1 MRHDAYGRVLR
12 GSDRHMNNRRFLIV
26 ALSVA
31 GLAGIS
37 VGAHAVQMVPI
48 ATNGEIPAPP
58 ASQQVQPAVPPVTLP
73 SPPAPPLPRE
83 MPPPSYTPAPSA
95 PTRPLRPGEMLFN
108 FQNADIQAVIRTV
121 SEITGRNFLV
131 DPRVKG
137 KVTIISST
145 PVSKA
150 AAYQIFI
157 SALKAQGFTAV
168 NGPGG
173 IVKIIPEAEAKP
185 EAQVSFRSSAR
196 ESDQWTTHVVV
207 VQHASAPQLLPL
219 LRPLMSPTAMLSV
232 YAPAN
237 ALIITDT
244 AQSVRN
250 VLRVI
255 SRLDQPG
262 NTGVTVI
269 PLRHASVLDVAPV
282 ISRFIGGASVAGQP
296 GLPGVMPG
304 GVAGGNR
311 LVVVPDVRTNSLLV
325 RADNPGRLA
334 ELRSLIAKLDVPAQ
348 PGGRTHVIYL
358 RNADATKLAQILR
371 GLLSGE
377 AQSEASSS
385 SVSGATALKTPVGNK
400 EAAASR
406 IQADESSNALIIDA
420 PDSVYNSL
428 RSVIAKLDIR
438 RAQVFVEALI
448 AEVSSDRASQFGI
461 QWAGLTGAGA
471 GAIGGVTNFSSQGA
485 GIINAVAN
493 PITTL
498 GAADGL
504 SIGFVGPEIVLPD
517 GTVTRGLGA
526 LARALETD
534 DNANILS
541 SPDLLTL
548 DNAQAKIVVAQNVPF
563 LTGEYAQS
571 TTTSG
576 VVNPFQTIERK
587 DVGLTLKVK
596 PQITE
601 GDTVKLNI
609 QEEVSSVVPS
619 SNPLTESTNKRALDT
634 TVIVDDGNTV
644 VLGGLIQNSIN
655 TNDESVPVLGHL
667 PLLGWLFRYKDHE
680 KVKTNLMIFLRPVI
694 VRSMADARGFTADR
708 YSYIAGQQPLT
719 PAQRALMERFS
730 VSRNIP
736 PRSEPATNPAAPG
749 ELLGPPGMPPDTPID
764 QGSAPAPV
772 QKH

>member
-1 MRHDAYGRVLR
+1 MNTRLFLR
-12 GSDRHMNNRRFLIV
+12 IV
-26 ALSVA
+26 VRLLAA
-31 GLAGIS
+31 GLAG
-37 VGAHAVQMVPI
+37 VALPAQAVQMVPI
-48 ATNGEIPAPP
+48 APNGQVPVPVM
-58 ASQQVQPAVPPVTLP
+58 SQAAEPVGPQVSIP
-73 SPPAPPLPRE
+73 SPPAPPLPQ
-83 MPPPSYTPAPSA
+83 PTSYSGAPKVTP
-95 PTRPLRPGEMLFN
+95 RLRPGQMLFN
-108 FQNADIQAVIRTV
+108 FQNADIRAVIKTV
-121 SEITGRNFLV
+121 SELTGRNFLV

-145 PVSKA
+145 PVSKV

-185 EAQVSFRSSAR
+185 EARVRFGLTAR
-196 ESDQWTTHVVV
+196 KSDQWTTHVVV
-207 VQHASAPQLLPL
+207 VKNASAPQLVPL

-232 YAPAN
+232 YAPDN

-250 VLRVI
+250 VLEVI
-255 SRLDQPG
+255 NRLDQPG
-262 NTGVTVI
+262 STGVTVI
-269 PLRHASVLDVAPV
+269 HLHHASVLDVAPV
-282 ISRFIGGASVAGQP
+282 ISRFIAGANVAGQP
-296 GLPGVMPG
+296 GLPGAP
-304 GVAGGNR
+304 VANSNR

-334 ELRSLIAKLDVPAQ
+334 ELRSLVAKLDVPAQ

-377 AQSEASSS
+377 AQASVPS
-385 SVSGATALKTPVGNK
+385 SVTGATTIRAPTGNK
-400 EAAASR
+400 AATASR
-406 IQADESSNALIIDA
+406 IQADEASNALIIDA
-420 PDSVYNSL
+420 PDSIYNSL

-461 QWAGLTGAGA
+461 QWAGLTPAGTGAV
-471 GAIGGVTNFSSQGA
+471 GAITNYSA
-485 GIINAVAN
+485 APGIINSVAD
-493 PITTL
+493 PVTTL

-504 SIGFVGPEIVLPD
+504 SIGFVGPKIVLPD
-517 GTVTRGLGA
+517 GTVTYGLGA

-596 PQITE
+596 PQISE
-601 GDTVKLNI
+601 GNTVKLKI

-634 TVIVDDGNTV
+634 TVLVDDGNTV
-644 VLGGLIQNSIN
+644 VLGGLIQNTLN
-655 TNDESVPVLGHL
+655 VNDESVPFLGHL
-667 PLLGWLFRYKDHE
+667 PLLGWLFRYRDHE
-680 KVKTNLMIFLRPVI
+680 AVKTNLMIFLRPVI
-694 VRSMADARGFTADR
+694 VRTMADARGFTEDR
-708 YSYIAGQQPLT
+708 YSYIEGQNPLT
-719 PAQRALMERFS
+719 AEQRALLRRFS
-730 VSRNIP
+730 AKHDVPIQV
-736 PRSEPATNPAAPG
+736 APTLSG
-749 ELLGPPGMPPDTPID
+749 YGKQKLLGPAMPPDSPIN
-764 QGSAPAPV
+764 QGSAAAGAG
-772 QKH
+772 KH

>member
-1 MRHDAYGRVLR
+1 
-12 GSDRHMNNRRFLIV
+12 MNKRLFFVI
-26 ALSVA
+26 ALSMSVA
-31 GLAGIS
+31 GLAGTS
-37 VGAHAVQMVPI
+37 VRALAVEMVPI
-48 ATNGEIPAPP
+48 ATTGEIPAPASSQPAQPAEP
-58 ASQQVQPAVPPVTLP
+58 ASSLP

-83 MPPPSYTPAPSA
+83 VPPSPSYI
-95 PTRPLRPGEMLFN
+95 PVPSVTTKPLRPGQMLFN
-108 FQNADIQAVIRTV
+108 FQNADIQAVIKTV

-173 IVKIIPEAEAKP
+173 IIKIIPEAEAKP
-185 EAQVSFRSSAR
+185 DARVSYRLSAR
-196 ESDQWTTHVVV
+196 KSDQWTTHVVV

-262 NTGVTVI
+262 NMAVTVI

-282 ISRFIGGASVAGQP
+282 VSRFIAGASVAGQP
-296 GLPGVMPG
+296 GMPGVVPG

-334 ELRSLIAKLDVPAQ
+334 ELRLLIAKLDVPAQ

-358 RNADATKLAQILR
+358 RNADATKMAQILR

-377 AQSEASSS
+377 AQSVGSAPSI
-385 SVSGATALKTPVGNK
+385 SGATSVKAPAGNK
-400 EAAASR
+400 AATASR

-461 QWAGLTGAGA
+461 QWAGLTGAGTGGIA
-471 GAIGGVTNFSSQGA
+471 GLTNFSSQGA
-485 GIINAVAN
+485 GLINTAAN

-504 SIGFVGPEIVLPD
+504 SIGFVGPQIVLPN
-517 GTVTRGLGA
+517 GTVTYGLGA

-534 DNANILS
+534 DDANILS
-541 SPDLLTL
+541 APDLLTL
-548 DNAQAKIVVAQNVPF
+548 DNASAKIVVAQNVPF
-563 LTGEYAQS
+563 LTGQYAQS

-596 PQITE
+596 PQISE
-601 GDTVKLNI
+601 GDTVKLHI

-634 TVIVDDGNTV
+634 TVVVDDGNTV
-644 VLGGLIQNSIN
+644 VLGGLIQNSLN
-655 TNDESVPVLGHL
+655 VNNESVPVLGHL
-667 PLLGWLFRYKDHE
+667 PLVGWLFRYREHE

-694 VRSMADARGFTADR
+694 VRSMADARGFTTDR

-730 VSRNIP
+730 ASHDIP
-736 PRSEPATNPAAPG
+736 LKRGPTEIPAGSEP
-749 ELLGPPGMPPDTPID
+749 LLGPPAMPPDTPID
-764 QGSAPAPV
+764 QGAPPAPGR
-772 QKH
+772 KH

>member
-1 MRHDAYGRVLR
+1 
-12 GSDRHMNNRRFLIV
+12 MNKRLPPQF
-26 ALSVA
+26 ALWLSA
-31 GLAGIS
+31 AALAGTT
-37 VGAHAVQMVPI
+37 VCAQAVQMVPI
-48 ATNGEIPAPP
+48 ATNGEVPAPMP
-58 ASQQVQPAVPPVTLP
+58 AQQAEPIGPPVAVP
-73 SPPAPPLPRE
+73 SPAAPPLPQPV
-83 MPPPSYTPAPSA
+83 PPATGYVPVPPAAA
-95 PTRPLRPGEMLFN
+95 PQLRPGQMLFN
-108 FQNADIQAVIRTV
+108 FQDADIRAVIKTV
-121 SEITGRNFLV
+121 SELTGRNFLV

-157 SALKAQGFTAV
+157 SALKAQGFTAA

-185 EAQVSFRSSAR
+185 EARVGYGPIVHK
-196 ESDQWTTHVVV
+196 SDQWVTHVVV
-207 VQHASAPQLLPL
+207 VKNASAPQLVPL

-232 YAPAN
+232 YAPDN

-250 VLRVI
+250 VLEVV

-262 NTGVTVI
+262 NMGVTVI

-282 ISRFIGGASVAGQP
+282 ISRFIASANVAGQP
-296 GLPGVMPG
+296 GMPGVAPG
-304 GVAGGNR
+304 SAAGSNR

-334 ELRSLIAKLDVPAQ
+334 ELRSLVAKLDVPAQ
-348 PGGRTHVIYL
+348 PGGRTHVVYL

-377 AQSEASSS
+377 AQASATP
-385 SVSGATALKTPVGNK
+385 SVTGATALKGPTGNK
-400 EAAASR
+400 AAADSR

-448 AEVSSDRASQFGI
+448 AEVSSDRASQFGV
-461 QWAGLTGAGA
+461 QWAGLTGAGSGSVA
-471 GAIGGVTNFSSQGA
+471 ALTNYSA
-485 GIINAVAN
+485 APGIINSVAS
-493 PITTL
+493 PVTTL

-504 SIGFVGPEIVLPD
+504 SIGFVGPKIVLPD
-517 GTVTRGLGA
+517 GTVTYGLGA

-541 SPDLLTL
+541 APDLLTL

-601 GDTVKLNI
+601 GNSVKLRI

-619 SNPLTESTNKRALDT
+619 SNPLTESTNKRSLDT
-634 TVIVDDGNTV
+634 TVLVDDGNTV
-644 VLGGLIQNSIN
+644 VLGGLIQNTLN
-655 TNDESVPVLGHL
+655 VNDESVPVLGRL
-667 PLLGWLFRYKDHE
+667 PLLGWLFRYRNHE
-680 KVKTNLMIFLRPVI
+680 KVKTNLMIFLRPII
-694 VRSMADARGFTADR
+694 VRSMADTRGFTADR
-708 YSYIAGQQPLT
+708 YAYIAGQHPLT
-719 PAQRALMERFS
+719 SAQLLLLDRFS
-730 VSRNIP
+730 ASHNMPIRSAP
-736 PRSEPATNPAAPG
+736 PVGVRPQ
-749 ELLGPPGMPPDTPID
+749 ELLGPPAMPPDTPID
-764 QGSAPAPV
+764 QGSVPANAP
-772 QKH
+772 KK